1 MSLYQ
6 LTHWSTHQPLHSTLY
21 LPIFYKIKIFTKL
34 FKIFFRRWNGNKQ
47 DNALLKLD
55 VPRNF
60 HCTMSQKGHWFILF
74 KNYDELKKTSMT
86 NALNQVNEA
95 WIFTL
100 TAYIHM
106 NCEWKLFGKVYKW
119 CWRHYCNQLLVIK
132 YLLVYPVKEIISR
145 NIKFSSM
152 EIYTGMKDKEHHIR
166 IIYGI

>member
-1 MSLYQ
+1 
-6 LTHWSTHQPLHSTLY
+6 
-21 LPIFYKIKIFTKL
+21 
-34 FKIFFRRWNGNKQ
+34 
-47 DNALLKLD
+47 
-55 VPRNF
+55 
-60 HCTMSQKGHWFILF
+60 
-74 KNYDELKKTSMT
+74 MT

-106 NCEWKLFGKVYKW
+106 NREWKLFGKVYKW